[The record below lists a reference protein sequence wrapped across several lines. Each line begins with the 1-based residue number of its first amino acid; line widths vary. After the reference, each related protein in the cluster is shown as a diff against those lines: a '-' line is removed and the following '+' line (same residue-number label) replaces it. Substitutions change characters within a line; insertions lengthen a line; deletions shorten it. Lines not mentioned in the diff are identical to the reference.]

1 MARSTLFRMGANI
14 LIESVVGL
22 IPLAGDLFDAGWKAN
37 QRNIRLLERSIA
49 APLPARRRDRG
60 FLAALLLGVGGL
72 GIGLAVGGFLLLR
85 WLF

>member
-1 MARSTLFRMGANI
+1 MATNI

-37 QRNIRLLERSIA
+37 QRNIRLLEQSIA
-49 APLPARRRDRG
+49 SPLPARRRDHG
-60 FLAALLLGVGGL
+60 FLAALVIGVGGL
-72 GIGLAVGGFLLLR
+72 GLGLAVGGVLLLR